1 MARRWNTLLPKML
14 RPPNK
19 TDLPFFAYGIFK
31 PGELGFLRIKEF
43 VDGKPISCTVPGQL
57 WVRDGLPIAHLR
69 ATRGSEISGYLI
81 HFEPGVGFNAYA
93 RIAELEPEYQYK
105 WNMKKPNGED
115 AWILEGKNPENGEI
129 YGDWDG
135 QQDPLFGYGLDVI
148 EEIWEINHGVSGA
161 YDKLFRLEA
170 AYLLLWSAIERY
182 ASLRYHL
189 SNRVK
194 FKLEPIIT
202 DSAFAQALKKYV
214 VIDKPRSVRSADN
227 PETVWNL
234 DPNSPRDSFQY
245 YWQIRNNTSHR
256 GKSAGAT
263 DHKRLTLS
271 LDELLKI
278 FRYLL
283 KSAFQE
289 AQIQ

>member
-1 MARRWNTLLPKML
+1 ML
-14 RPPNK
+14 RPPNN

-43 VDGKPISCTVPGQL
+43 VDRSPILCTVPGEL
-57 WVRDGLPIAHLR
+57 WVRDGLPIANLR
-69 ATRGSEISGYLI
+69 SGRRSDISGYLI
-81 HFEPGVGFNAYA
+81 HFKAGRGFNAYA
-93 RIAELEPEYQYK
+93 RIAELEPEYQYR
-105 WNMKKPNGED
+105 WSMKKPNGED
-115 AWILEGKNPENGEI
+115 AYILAGINSEDGGEP

-135 QQDPLFGYGLDVI
+135 QNDPLFKTGLQVI
-148 EEIWEINHGVSGA
+148 EEMWEKNHGETGE
-161 YDKLFRLEA
+161 YEKLFRLEA

-189 SNRVK
+189 SNRVN

-202 DSAFAQALKKYV
+202 DSAFAEALKKYV
-214 VIDKPRSVRSADN
+214 VIDKPRSVRSADD
-227 PETVWNL
+227 PKTVWNL
-234 DPNSPRDSFQY
+234 DPKSPHDSFQY

-263 DHKRLTLS
+263 DHQRLS
-271 LDELLKI
+271 LSLGELLEI

-289 AQIQ
+289 AQIPKA